1 MEKRKTT
8 LPFILAAILTV
19 TLCSGFI
26 FDWGK
31 KKDKDPNT
39 AEAATVAA
47 AQEKRAALTDEKIAE
62 LNRKIDEQAKQLTAQ
77 EEKLASLTEITK
89 RLDGIEAGLKK
100 REVDINDSDMSAIL
114 EMIKEQ
120 VKSNVKTGGKPA
132 AGVVS
137 VRKIFR
143 DCKKSAKYRQQSN
156 MERQRA
162 DAELTKLDND
172 IKAQQEGLK
181 TLKPDSENYMTEIRE
196 ILEKQASLQALQKF
210 YKQQISLNEQRI
222 TEEIYGDIL
231 RITAAVAKQRGL
243 NYVFEISAPQLPAM
257 SPTELELSM
266 GMHKLLYSEGCI
278 DLTDEV
284 MTILDSNL

>member
-1 MEKRKTT
+1 MEKRKTIWA
-8 LPFILAAILTV
+8 FILVVILTAA
-19 TLCSGFI
+19 LCSGFI

-31 KKDKDPNT
+31 KKDKDPNAIEGAT
-39 AEAATVAA
+39 ATAAL
-47 AQEKRAALTDEKIAE
+47 EKRAAVTDEKIAE

-77 EEKLASLTEITK
+77 EEKLAGLIEITK

-100 REVDINDSDMSAIL
+100 QEVDINDSDMSAIR
-114 EMIKEQ
+114 EMIEKE
-120 VKSNVKTGGKPA
+120 VKSNVNTSEKPA

-156 MERQRA
+156 IERQRA
-162 DAELTKLDND
+162 DAELTKLEND

-181 TLKPDSENYMTEIRE
+181 TLKPDSENYMTEVKE
-196 ILEKQASLQALQKF
+196 ILEKQGSLTALQKF
-210 YKQQISLNEQRI
+210 YTQQISLKEQRI
-222 TEEIYGDIL
+222 TEEIYRDIL

-243 NYVFEISAPQLPAM
+243 NFVFEISAPELPAL

-284 MTILDSNL
+284 MTILDSNI

>member
-1 MEKRKTT
+1 MDKRKTT

-31 KKDKDPNT
+31 KKDKDPNA
-39 AEAATVAA
+39 AEAATAA

-62 LNRKIDEQAKQLTAQ
+62 LNKKIDEQTKQLTSQ

-137 VRKIFR
+137 IRTIFR

-196 ILEKQASLQALQKF
+196 ILEQQASLQALQKF

-284 MTILDSNL
+284 MTILDSNM